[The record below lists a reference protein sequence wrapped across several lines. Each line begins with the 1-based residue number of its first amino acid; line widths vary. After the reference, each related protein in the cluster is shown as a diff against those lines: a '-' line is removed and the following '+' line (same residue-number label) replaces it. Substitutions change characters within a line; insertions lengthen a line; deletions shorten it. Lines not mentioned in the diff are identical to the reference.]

1 MISDDTINGTS
12 SMGAPLVGPED
23 AGSASAPGM
32 PPGDQQDLHVLCE
45 AWSSWCRTRKLYVK
59 PSLPPSILGR
69 LRTKSST
76 ARTGGPDAIASAELA
91 AFHLAFLGQPED
103 ALDRRVFW
111 LHYFWRVRNV
121 KMAADELGVSRATW
135 YRLVQEFRARVY
147 RSSRDIFNLNISAGA
162 DLPSRSGRPLQ
173 SEFLAADQD

>member
-1 MISDDTINGTS
+1 MNRDDTITRPS
-12 SMGAPLVGPED
+12 SVAPVDSLEDANESADQAPRPED
-23 AGSASAPGM
+23 S
-32 PPGDQQDLHVLCE
+32 QDLDALCE
-45 AWSSWCRTRKLYVK
+45 AWSAWCRTRKLYVK
-59 PSLPPSILGR
+59 PSVPPSILGR

-103 ALDRRVFW
+103 ALDRKVFW

-121 KMAADELGVSRATW
+121 KMAADELGVSRASW
-135 YRLVQEFRARVY
+135 YRMVQDFRTRVY

-162 DLPSRSGRPLQ
+162 DLPSRSGRPLP
-173 SEFLAADQD
+173 SEFLASDHD